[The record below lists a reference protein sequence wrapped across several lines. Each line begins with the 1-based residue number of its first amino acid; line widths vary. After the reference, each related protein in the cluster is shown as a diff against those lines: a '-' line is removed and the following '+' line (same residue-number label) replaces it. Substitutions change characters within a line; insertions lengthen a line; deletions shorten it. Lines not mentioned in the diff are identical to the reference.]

1 MRLRIS
7 CRSEARNPTIKFIII
22 DVNEY
27 NVHNYGRISCRTMDA
42 LPIPVKNAMRKFGS
56 DIRDA
61 RLRRRIPVAV
71 MAQRAFISRTTLVK
85 LEKGDPGVA
94 MGTYAAVLFALGM
107 IDKLR
112 ELAAAKS
119 DEIGLAL
126 DEERLPKRIEI
137 RPRRAAKAPTRK

>member
-1 MRLRIS
+1 M
-7 CRSEARNPTIKFIII
+7 E
-22 DVNEY
+22 
-27 NVHNYGRISCRTMDA
+27 A

-107 IDKLR
+107 LDKLR

-137 RPRRAAKAPTRK
+137 RSRRAAKAPTRK

>member
-1 MRLRIS
+1 MVIML
-7 CRSEARNPTIKFIII
+7 
-22 DVNEY
+22 
-27 NVHNYGRISCRTMDA
+27 MDA
-42 LPIPVKNAMRKFGS
+42 LPIPVKSALRKLGA

-85 LEKGDPGVA
+85 AEKGDPGVA
-94 MGTYAAVLFALGM
+94 MGTYAAILFALGM

-112 ELAAAKS
+112 ELASAKS

-126 DEERLPKRIEI
+126 EEERLPKRIDL
-137 RPRRAAKAPTRK
+137 RPRRAKKAQPESEKARP